1 MTVINASVWNTQRSS
16 NIGRTNVT
24 NLQLDFV
31 LKKDLL
37 RELQLALEAY
47 DNNNGHKYFYDK
59 KTNVVTVHSINKIDS
74 NDLDDLKQIISDVEW
89 KQVEYNNDWRKLT
102 WADLE

>member
-1 MTVINASVWNTQRSS
+1 MTVTNASVWTPQRSS

-37 RELQLALEAY
+37 NELQLALQSY
-47 DNNNGHKYFYDK
+47 GNGHKYLYDK
-59 KTNVVTVHSINKIDS
+59 KNNVVIIHSINKIDY
-74 NDLDDLKQIISDVEW
+74 NDLNDLKQIISDVEW